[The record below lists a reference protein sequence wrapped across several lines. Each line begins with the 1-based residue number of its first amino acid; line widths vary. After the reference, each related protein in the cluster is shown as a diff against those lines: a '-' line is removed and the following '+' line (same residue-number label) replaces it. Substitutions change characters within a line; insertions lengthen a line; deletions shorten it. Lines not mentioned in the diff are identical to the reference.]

1 MKPSLSASL
10 FVLLFFSAC
19 NQTEDKKS
27 VTQSDTPQ
35 PVSTILAEGFTLLES
50 NCFSCHSPNAS
61 MESRIAPPMIAI
73 KKHYINESTTEEAFT
88 RDLKAFLNQPTEE
101 NSKMPG
107 AIERFGLMPLMNFS
121 EAEISKI
128 AHYIFNT
135 ELEQPDWFEKHYQE
149 EKEKHGSVSNLS
161 LSPLEAGGQIARK
174 VQAVLGSNLKQAL
187 NAHGTEYALSF
198 CSTRAIVLT
207 DSTGLA
213 QDAIVKRV
221 SDRNRNPENEANPEE
236 LAYITATKE
245 ALSKGLTAEPKL
257 TVAEGSYIGYYPIMT
272 NSMCLQC
279 HGKPLEDIKE
289 STYTKIGELYPQDK
303 AFAYKADEL
312 RGIWVVEMKETK

>member
-1 MKPSLSASL
+1 MKTSFSAIL

-19 NQTEDKKS
+19 NQTEDKNS
-27 VTQSDTPQ
+27 VTQADNPQ
-35 PVSTILAEGFTLLES
+35 PVSTLLAEGFSLLES

-88 RDLKAFLNQPTEE
+88 RDLKAFLNKPTEE

-121 EAEISKI
+121 EAEIGKI

-135 ELEQPDWFEKHYQE
+135 ELEKPDWFEKHYQE
-149 EKEKHGSVSNLS
+149 EKEKHESISNS
-161 LSPLEAGGQIARK
+161 PVSPLEAGGQIARK
-174 VQAVLGSNLKQAL
+174 AQAVLGSNLKQAL
-187 NAHGTEYALSF
+187 NSKGPEYALSF
-198 CSTRAIVLT
+198 CSTRAIALT
-207 DSTGLA
+207 DSMGLA
-213 QDAIVKRV
+213 QHAIVKRV
-221 SDRNRNPENEANPEE
+221 SDKNRNPKNAATPEE

-245 ALSKGLTAEPKL
+245 ALAKGLPAEPKL
-257 TVAEGSYIGYYPIMT
+257 IAAEGSFIGYYPIMT
-272 NSMCLQC
+272 NTMCLQC